1 MIEAGKKVIRIIL
14 NIMQLLLEFASQR
27 IRVVQCGRGSGKSFA
42 VALEIK
48 SVVLDMPRSKNF
60 ILAETYQQALTRTL
74 PSTIKGLALLGWH
87 KDIHYF
93 VGRYPPKSWKWPEA
107 YEPPLDPKHS
117 IFFYNG
123 TVYDLLSQDTNSRG
137 GNYSSGIVD
146 EAQDIDEAKFMSQVI
161 PTMRAEYQRFKKKR
175 TYRRLTLLCSMPRIK
190 RAEWI
195 FNYEKLA
202 REHPKEYL
210 FISAPSKV
218 NKHNLPPGWFKDQR
232 RILTKSEY
240 DIEIGNI
247 RPKKIEGGFYPFFDD
262 KVHSY
267 VSYNNDY
274 LNSLID
280 DKKGYNIEAFE
291 NMDCRQD
298 GDIIPDAPLEISMDY
313 GGWFN
318 GIVTEQ
324 ESHDGREFRFLSAM
338 SIDEKK
344 SFESLMEGWCSYYRP
359 HKNKVVT
366 YWYDQTAKGKDPRV
380 DEYYVEVP
388 KILRS
393 FGWVVIE
400 MDIGAQPSHD
410 DRYRFF
416 KIVHGGQSPDVPTFL
431 YNRNNCKW
439 LIISINNADMVQG
452 RNGIEKKKVDE
463 KNHEIDQRTTTHFSD
478 AHDTV
483 GIGKYGDRLKER
495 GSMMPARIGSR

>member
-1 MIEAGKKVIRIIL
+1 
-14 NIMQLLLEFASQR
+14 MQFLLEFANQR
-27 IRVVQCGRGSGKSFA
+27 IRVIQCGRGSGKSFA

-48 SVVLDMPRSKNF
+48 AVVLDMPRSKNF
-60 ILAETYQQALTRTL
+60 ILGETYQQILTRTL
-74 PSTIKGLALLGWH
+74 PSTIKALAQIGFI

-93 VGRYPPKSWKWPEA
+93 VGRYPPKSWDWEEA

-146 EAQDIDEAKFMSQVI
+146 EAQDIDEGKFMAQVI

-202 REHPKEYL
+202 REFPKQYL

-218 NKHNLPPGWFKDQR
+218 NKFNLPPDWFKDQEK
-232 RILTKSEY
+232 ILTKSEY
-240 DIEIGNI
+240 NIEILNI

-262 KVHSY
+262 KKHSY
-267 VSYNNDY
+267 VAYNNDY

-280 DKKGYNIEAFE
+280 DKKGYLVENFE
-291 NMDCRQD
+291 HMDCRQD
-298 GDIIPDAPLEISMDY
+298 ADIDMNAPLELSMDY

-318 GIVTEQ
+318 GMVTSQ
-324 ESHDGREFRFLSAM
+324 EYDDEFRHLSAI
-338 SIDEKK
+338 SINETK
-344 SFESLMEGWCSYYRP
+344 SFESLLLSWCVYYKP
-359 HKNKVVT
+359 HRNKVIT

-380 DEYYVEVP
+380 AEYYIEVS
-388 KILRS
+388 KTLRAH
-393 FGWVVIE
+393 GWVVIE

-410 DRYRFF
+410 DRYKFF
-416 KIVHGGQSPDVPTFL
+416 KIAHGEQHPDLPKFR
-431 YNRNNCKW
+431 YNRNNAKW
-439 LIISINNADMVQG
+439 LIISINNADMIQG
-452 RNGIEKKKVDE
+452 RKGFEKKKADE
-463 KNHEIDQRTTTHFSD
+463 KNHDIDQRTTTHFSD
-478 AHDTV
+478 AGDTV
-483 GIGKYGDRLKER
+483 GVGKYGHLLQER
-495 GSMMPARIGSR
+495 GRMRPAIMGGRR